1 MAEVLQQQWQQLS
14 LLLAEVLSQR
24 DVDLFH
30 LAHQFSAL
38 GKETKVQVRQVSIL
52 VSAVAFQHELI
63 QQERPRWHQ
72 PGVGCLQ
79 RALRQTNES
88 TAALL

>member
-38 GKETKVQVRQVSIL
+38 GQGDKGASQTEE
-52 VSAVAFQHELI
+52 H
-63 QQERPRWHQ
+63 
-72 PGVGCLQ
+72 PGFSSGF
-79 RALRQTNES
+79 S
-88 TAALL
+88 T